1 MICATG
7 AEVQSAAAAEME
19 VPKPVF
25 VEPVLLTYW

>member
-19 VPKPVF
+19 VPKPKIKTF
-25 VEPVLLTYW
+25 APS